1 MRPTHGVCGLIT
13 AGRSMMLEEVT
24 VRDGTM
30 SVRLTFW
37 NDTGDVIGRS
47 LARGASRR
55 SVIVEE
61 PQDGRSNLPENLP
74 VSSPIR

>member
-1 MRPTHGVCGLIT
+1 MRVRPTHGVCGLIT

-47 LARGASRR
+47 LARVASGH

-61 PQDGRSNLPENLP
+61 PQDGRSNLP
-74 VSSPIR
+74 VSGPLR